1 MLALCL
7 TLIDEPSDRE
17 KFQIIYDNYKD
28 IMYYKAMQ
36 FLHNKVLADEAVQE
50 SFLKIAKHIQKISE
64 PVCSKTL
71 SFVVIIVR
79 TTVLDKI
86 KIEHPEYNVA
96 SINDSANFWGLEDK
110 TVPNIEDY
118 ITENGYNNVIDAIS
132 KLEDIYSDTL
142 KLKFVYGYS
151 NQEISNLCGVTLK
164 TTEMRI
170 YRGKKKL
177 KTILEEQGYAIK

>member
-1 MLALCL
+1 M
-7 TLIDEPSDRE
+7 
-17 KFQIIYDNYKD
+17 
-28 IMYYKAMQ
+28 
-36 FLHNKVLADEAVQE
+36 
-50 SFLKIAKHIQKISE
+50 
-64 PVCSKTL
+64 
-71 SFVVIIVR
+71 
-79 TTVLDKI
+79 DKI

-110 TVPNIEDY
+110 TAPNIEDY

-151 NQEISNLCGVTLK
+151 NQEISDLCGVPIK